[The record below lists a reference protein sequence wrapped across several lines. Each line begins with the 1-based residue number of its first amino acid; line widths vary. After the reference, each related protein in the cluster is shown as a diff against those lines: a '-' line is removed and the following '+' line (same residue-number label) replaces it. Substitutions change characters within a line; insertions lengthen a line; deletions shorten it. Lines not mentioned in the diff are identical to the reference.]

1 MVAAAS
7 SVAEARA
14 VAGMADPK
22 RLLASGY
29 AILRAPDGR
38 RLTTTA
44 ALRAEPVVQAELVDG
59 STTLKQ

>member
-1 MVAAAS
+1 
-7 SVAEARA
+7 

-38 RLTTTA
+38 PLTTTA
-44 ALRAEPVVQAELVDG
+44 ALRAEPIVQAELVDG
-59 STTLKQ
+59 ITPLKQ